1 MHENDLIA
9 SFLSLF
15 ASTDASVLVGSG
27 PDDCAHVQSD
37 GNRLAFSIDAFVEGS
52 HFLADASPADIARK
66 SLGASLS
73 DLAAS
78 ACRARWALV
87 TLCLRKG
94 LPAGWAAEFARA
106 LADAAAAYGVSI
118 VGGDVVAGMATS
130 VSVAVTGEPMAGGPV
145 LRSGGRAGD
154 VLVVTGDLGGSLL
167 GRHFR
172 PEPRAA
178 EMAALMAYATGEAH
192 AFGLPSAAM
201 DISDGLAL
209 DLSRLCRES
218 GVGAVV
224 EASAVPVSSA
234 AAEMAATSGK
244 TSLAH
249 ALTDGEDFELLL
261 AMPPEL
267 WRGFSLWL
275 DAEPRGLAP
284 FTRIG
289 VLREGS
295 GVSLSTG
302 GRECVLNAEGYEH
315 QW

>member
-9 SFLSLF
+9 SFPSLF
-15 ASTDASVLVGSG
+15 ASADASVLVGSG

-37 GNRLAFSIDAFVEGS
+37 GNRLAFSTDAFVEGS

-78 ACRARWALV
+78 GCRARWALV

-94 LPAGWAAEFARA
+94 LPAGWAAEFGRA
-106 LADAAAAYGVSI
+106 LADAAAGFDVSI

-130 VSVAVTGEPMAGGPV
+130 VSVAVIGEPLPGGPV
-145 LRSGGRAGD
+145 LRSGGKPGD
-154 VLVVTGDLGGSLL
+154 VLAVTGSLGGSLL

-178 EMAALMAYATGEAH
+178 EMAALMACGR
-192 AFGLPSAAM
+192 PSAAM

-224 EASAVPVSSA
+224 EAKAVPISDA
-234 AAEMAATSGK
+234 AREMAATSGK
-244 TSLAH
+244 TPLAH

-267 WRGFSLWL
+267 WEKFSRWL
-275 DAEPRGLAP
+275 EVEPRGLAP

-289 VLREGS
+289 SLREGS
-295 GVSLSTG
+295 GAALSSG